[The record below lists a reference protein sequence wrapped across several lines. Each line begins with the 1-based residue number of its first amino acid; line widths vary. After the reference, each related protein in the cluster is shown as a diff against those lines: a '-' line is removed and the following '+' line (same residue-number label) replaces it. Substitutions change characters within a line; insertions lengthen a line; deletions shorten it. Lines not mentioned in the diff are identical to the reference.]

1 MAAPPHP
8 RPGSLPATPA
18 GPGLRGALD
27 DAGWHDLAAG
37 VDPFGPTFA
46 LLLVVAGGVV
56 AEQHAPG
63 HGPEHPERSWSM
75 AKSVLHA
82 ALGLAVA
89 DGHTALDAPLGG
101 PGWAADDPR
110 SAITVEHALRMLD
123 GLDWV
128 EDYDEGAA
136 RSDVQEMLFGAGRHD
151 VAAYAA
157 GRPLAHPPGTAFCY
171 SSGTSNLLARH
182 LARALGGPDAAAAL
196 LHDRLLGPLGMTSAR
211 PRFDRAG
218 TWIASSYLFAT
229 ARDFARFG
237 LLYLHDGRW
246 GGRRILPEGWVEHA
260 RTPTPA
266 SGVERYGAHW
276 WLRDDGWGTFQ
287 AQGYATQRIV
297 VCPALDAVVVRLGE
311 TRPGHGEAV
320 DAVLGGVLAAVAEH
334 GAP

>member
-1 MAAPPHP
+1 MPEPP
-8 RPGSLPATPA
+8 GALPATPA
-18 GPGLRGALD
+18 GPRLRAALA
-27 DAGWHDLAAG
+27 DAGWDDLAAG
-37 VDPFGPTFA
+37 AEPFGPTFA
-46 LLLVVAGGVV
+46 LLLVVGGGVV

-63 HGPEHPERSWSM
+63 HGPAQTARSWSM

-82 ALGLAVA
+82 AVGLAVG
-89 DGHTALDAPLGG
+89 DGRIALDAPLAA

-110 SAITVEHALRMLD
+110 SAITVEHALRMVD

-128 EDYDEGAA
+128 EDYDEGAS
-136 RSDVQEMLFGAGRHD
+136 RSDVQEMLFGAGRDD

-157 GRPLAHPPGTAFCY
+157 GRPLAHPPGEAFCY
-171 SSGTSNLLARH
+171 SSGTSNLLAQH
-182 LARALGGPDAAAAL
+182 LARAVGGPDATAAL
-196 LHDRLLGPLGMTSAR
+196 LHDRLFDPLGATSAR

-237 LLYLHDGRW
+237 LLYLHDGTW

-276 WLRDDGWGTFQ
+276 WRRDDGWGTFQ

-297 VCPALDAVVVRLGE
+297 VCPALDTVVVRLGE
-311 TRPGHGEAV
+311 TPPGHGEAV
-320 DAVLGGVLAAVAEH
+320 DAVLGGVLGAVAAH